1 MPDADARFRDDEP
14 RRTSCAAPRPSGAR
28 QVLAMPLEGVKNFL
42 VTLVSVKRVDR
53 PGSTVWDAAA
63 TVVASRQ
70 LPSGR
75 MGPLGA
81 IGGGT
86 IAPPPAHARRTPH
99 GSVALC
105 WGTPC
110 GRALAQHS
118 SDTSVTFAQESDRVF
133 ALATRF
139 LPPAARE
146 FAHPSTTQENRRRA
160 WARADE
166 LVDRVR
172 DHLVPAARRPAPRAA
187 ALRLAGRRA
196 GRTAGARHG
205 HPRGR
210 RVRRPSGPLT
220 PRRDRAALQADLRV
234 LPIRRETRDA
244 PA

>member
-1 MPDADARFRDDEP
+1 MPHRDVGAPYCSLAGRRCVLRRDSRRSSLIARPGTRAGRFIISRRRCAMPDADARFRDDEP

-146 FAHPSTTQENRRRA
+146 FAHPSTTQENP
-160 WARADE
+160 AR
-166 LVDRVR
+166 
-172 DHLVPAARRPAPRAA
+172 PRW
-187 ALRLAGRRA
+187 R
-196 GRTAGARHG
+196 
-205 HPRGR
+205 
-210 RVRRPSGPLT
+210 S
-220 PRRDRAALQADLRV
+220 
-234 LPIRRETRDA
+234 
-244 PA
+244 